1 MTYNLENI
9 KSLIANIP
17 ISNFRFILGIKISD
31 NLFRIITYF
40 DSEKMDFDLSMN
52 NMFFSVE
59 EKFKISNFD
68 SIEYEESINK
78 HFFDGKE
85 DFFAIGQNIIFR
97 NEVVGFIYILLPK
110 NTKFDNINTL
120 KDLLYEHLKNF
131 LTVILDI
138 KDKHLR
144 DYSIE
149 QTINSMFY
157 ILKAHDA
164 YTYYHSLRIA
174 DLSVLIAENLKLNQE
189 DIEKIYYAALIHDLG
204 EIWIPKEIL
213 QKSEKL
219 TPAELEQIKQ
229 HTNKLEFLF
238 GGNDYFSEFVEIAK
252 YHHEYL
258 DGSGYFKKNKFN
270 LTILQRILVVSEVT
284 DALLSNRPWRKALNI
299 EDALKI
305 LLKMVEN
312 NKLDNDIVNTTIEII
327 PEFYGGLMQRSLMK
341 YNDVFIN
348 IESDEKT
355 EIKLKGKILD
365 SRKDYLNIFIPNK
378 IIEINDKDIDVKNT
392 YLKIGNTFTIEYYSN
407 NNLFNKTC
415 NIVGKNKLGYIFKI
429 EKNLSKDTIHSVKW
443 NLNGIAVPLKRVVFV
458 DKYVWRLDN
467 ENAFKINIES
477 ISNSNIIFYAL
488 KDKVKNMADKKTVI
502 TFEAM
507 NLKINLIG
515 EIVYTEEIF
524 KGYYHCD
531 FKIGEINADEYTKLM
546 QVINL
551 RKEQLKML
559 H

>member
-1 MTYNLENI
+1 MTYNFENI
-9 KSLIANIP
+9 KSLIVNIP
-17 ISNFRFILGIKISD
+17 ISKFRFILGIKISD
-31 NLFRIITYF
+31 DLFRVISFF

-52 NMFFSVE
+52 NIFFSVE
-59 EKFKISNFD
+59 EKFKINNFD
-68 SIEYEESINK
+68 SVLYEESINQ
-78 HFFDGKE
+78 HFFENKE

-97 NEVVGFIYILLPK
+97 NETVGFVYILLPK
-110 NTKFDNINTL
+110 NTQYDNINAL

-131 LTVILDI
+131 LTIILDV
-138 KDKHLR
+138 KDKHFR

-174 DLSVLIAENLKLNQE
+174 DLSVLIAEKLSLSQE
-189 DIEKIYYAALIHDLG
+189 EIEKLYYAALIHDLG

-229 HTNKLEFLF
+229 HTYKLDFLF
-238 GGNDYFSEFVEIAK
+238 GGNDFFSEFVKIAK

-258 DGSGYFKKNKFN
+258 DGSGYFGKNKYS
-270 LTILQRILVVSEVT
+270 LTLLQRILAVAEVT

-299 EDALKI
+299 EDAPKI
-305 LLKMVEN
+305 LLKMAES
-312 NKLDNDIVNTTIEII
+312 NKLDKGVVDTAIEII
-327 PEFYGGLMQRSLMK
+327 PEFYGGLIQTSLTK
-341 YNDVFIN
+341 YSDVFVN
-348 IESDEKT
+348 IEKN
-355 EIKLKGKILD
+355 IKLEGKILD
-365 SRKDYLNIFIPNK
+365 SRKDYLNVFIPNK
-378 IIEINDKDIDVKNT
+378 TIEINNKIVDIQNT
-392 YLKIGNTFTIEYYSN
+392 YLKIGNTLNIEYYSN
-407 NNLFNKTC
+407 NNLFSKTC
-415 NIVGKNKLGYIFKI
+415 KIVGKNKIGYIFKI
-429 EKNLSKDTIHSVKW
+429 QKNTSEEKFYSVKW
-443 NLNGIAVPLKRVVFV
+443 NLAGIAVPLKKVVFV
-458 DKYVWRLDN
+458 NKYVWRLDN
-467 ENAFKINIES
+467 EKAFKINIET
-477 ISNSNIIFYAL
+477 ISNKNIIFYAL
-488 KDKVKNMADKKTVI
+488 KEKIDNIADNKIVI

-515 EIVYTEEIF
+515 EIIYTEEIF

-531 FKIGEINADEYTKLM
+531 FKIGEIKDDEYTKLI
-546 QVINL
+546 QIINL